1 MDIVVVVVVI
11 ISDGVVVVLFNEE
24 GAEAE
29 VPVVVPVLDLE
40 VLHQGPVVVFVA
52 LGELLE
58 VVGTAVEEL
67 LAREVGGA

>member
-1 MDIVVVVVVI
+1 MDIVVVAVVI
-11 ISDGVVVVLFNEE
+11 ISDGVVVLFNGE